1 MCGCE
6 SATTARWYEVSVLLR
21 RLLGYR
27 VSVEAMIEVVM
38 WLLVVYVTIGLV
50 WAFFHGEQVQLLDTQ
65 LKTRM
70 PAGSD
75 IAAFLTTGALW
86 PWMLFGASICGT

>member
-1 MCGCE
+1 MSGCE
-6 SATTARWYEVSVLLR
+6 SASTARWCEVSVVLR

-27 VSVEAMIEVVM
+27 VSVEVTIEVGM
-38 WLLVVYVTIGLV
+38 WLLAVYVMIGLV
-50 WAFFHGEQVQLLDTQ
+50 WAFFHAEQVQLLDMQ

-86 PWMLFGASICGT
+86 PWTLFGASVCGA